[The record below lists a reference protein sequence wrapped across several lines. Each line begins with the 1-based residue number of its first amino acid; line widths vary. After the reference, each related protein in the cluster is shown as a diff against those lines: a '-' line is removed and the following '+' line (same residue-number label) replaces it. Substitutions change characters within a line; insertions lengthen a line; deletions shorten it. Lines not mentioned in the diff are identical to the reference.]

1 MRASLESFF
10 IQAWS
15 KRGMIALLLWPMSK
29 LFGLLLNFR
38 FGLLVLGYRRQTQVK
53 VPVIIVGNIYIGGTG
68 KTPLVIWLV
77 ETLRQAG
84 WNPGVISRGYGAH
97 VERIQEVS
105 ENSLASE
112 VGDEPLLI
120 VQRTG
125 CPMTVGRNRVAS
137 AQQLLSSHPT
147 VDVIISDDGLQ
158 HYALGRDIEIL
169 MFDQRGIGNG
179 WLLPAGPL
187 REPASRRRDFTI
199 LNSAKPDQVD
209 DIGDEVFSMHLQMAE
224 LINLSQSTL
233 RQSLS
238 AMRGKKILAAAGI
251 GNPQRFF
258 SMLSAQEL
266 VFKAMPLP
274 DHFAFFTELF
284 QHEDAE
290 IILITEKDAVKC
302 RQIAGL
308 RDDPRIWLVPVA
320 AELDAE
326 FKNQL
331 LKLLELTSEK
341 KHGCTSA

>member
-1 MRASLESFF
+1 MRAGLESFF

-15 KRGMIALLLWPMSK
+15 KRGVVAWLLWPISK

-38 FGLLVLGYRRQTQVK
+38 FGLLVLGYRPQTQVK

-68 KTPLVIWLV
+68 KTPMVIWLV
-77 ETLRQAG
+77 EALRQAG

-97 VERIQEVS
+97 VERIQAVS
-105 ENSLASE
+105 KDSLASE

-120 VQRTG
+120 VQRTA
-125 CPMTVGRNRVAS
+125 CPMTVGRDRVAS
-137 AQQLLSSHPT
+137 AQQLLNSHPT
-147 VDVIISDDGLQ
+147 VDVLISDDGLQ

-187 REPASRRRDFTI
+187 REPAARRRDFTI
-199 LNSAKPDQVD
+199 LNSVNPAQVT
-209 DIGDEVFSMHLQMAE
+209 GLGTEVFSMHLQMAE
-224 LINLSQSTL
+224 LINLSQPNL
-233 RQSLS
+233 RQPLS

-258 SMLSAQEL
+258 NMLSAQEL
-266 VFKAMPLP
+266 VFKALPLP
-274 DHFAFFTELF
+274 DHFAFSSELF
-284 QHEDAE
+284 QQEDAE